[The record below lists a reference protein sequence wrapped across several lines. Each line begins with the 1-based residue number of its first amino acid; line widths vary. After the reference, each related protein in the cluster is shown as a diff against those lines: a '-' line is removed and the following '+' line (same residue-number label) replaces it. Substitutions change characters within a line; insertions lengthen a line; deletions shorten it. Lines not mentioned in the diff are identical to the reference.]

1 LSTKEEDLRVGKPVT
16 CVINVKNKSK
26 ESVTVNLTGVISS
39 IRYTGEVWSL
49 VKKQKFEDVE
59 IDGGRSKL

>member
-1 LSTKEEDLRVGKPVT
+1 MGKPVT

-39 IRYTGEVWSL
+39 IRYTGKVWSL

>member
-39 IRYTGEVWSL
+39 IRYTGKVWSL

>member
-1 LSTKEEDLRVGKPVT
+1 MGKPVT